1 MNKKWKIDILGN
13 YCTLENGLKIKNE
26 KLPYLDVKYLRE
38 QSNTKFKM
46 NGNKVF
52 KNDLLILVDGENSG
66 ELFQASEDG
75 YMGSTFKKVIVK
87 DINHNFLKNI
97 IIQNKE
103 FYKKTK
109 TGSAIPHLNKHLFKN
124 TKFLCP
130 PLEEQEKIA
139 NLLSS
144 LDNKIE
150 LNNQINKDLEEIAQ
164 TLYTKWFV
172 NFDFPNE
179 EGKPYKS
186 SGGKMID
193 SELGEIPVGWKI
205 GKMIDYFEFIKGIEV
220 GSANYLN
227 KNFENT
233 IRFIRVGDMESL
245 DGSTYI
251 ENTLIKS
258 ILCNS
263 DDVLISMDGSIG
275 RVVNGLNGCYSSGI
289 RNVIAKDDLFNSK
302 GFIYLLLKSERVQ
315 YTINQFVHGSVIKH
329 AGKSIN
335 HLKFIVPTEEYMIE
349 FKRVIEPIYN
359 QIIKNKLENQE
370 LKEIRDLLLPYLM
383 TGKISVDNV

>member
-26 KLPYLDVKYLRE
+26 KLHYLDVKYLRE
-38 QSNTKFKM
+38 QSNPKFKM

-109 TGSAIPHLNKHLFKN
+109 TCSAIPHLNKHLFKN

-164 TLYTKWFV
+164 TLYAKWFI

-179 EGKPYKS
+179 KGNPYKS
-186 SGGKMID
+186 SGGVMID
-193 SELGEIPVGWKI
+193 SELGKIPVGWSVDKLGNRVKVST
-205 GKMIDYFEFIKGIEV
+205 GKKD
-220 GSANYLN
+220 ANYATDDG
-227 KNFENT
+227 KYNFFTCSKEPIKAPDYSFDTKAILLAGNGEFWL
-233 IRFIRVGDMESL
+233 RWFEGKFEAYQR
-245 DGSTYI
+245 TYI
-251 ENTLIKS
+251 IEPNANTEFEYIFFNLQSNIKKITQQS
-258 ILCNS
+258 T
-263 DDVLISMDGSIG
+263 GSI
-275 RVVNGLNGCYSSGI
+275 I
-289 RNVIAKDDLFNSK
+289 K
-302 GFIYLLLKSERVQ
+302 YLKL
-315 YTINQFVHGSVIKH
+315 G
-329 AGKSIN
+329 
-335 HLKFIVPTEEYMIE
+335 MITDNKLIIPNKEIIQE
-349 FKRVIEPIYN
+349 FHN
-359 QIIKNKLENQE
+359 QINLILTKVRLLEEENQQ
-370 LKEIRDLLLPYLM
+370 LKETRDLLLPYLM